1 MHIGIFG
8 LSGSG
13 KTTLTSRLGRL
24 HKRFVM
30 ISASSLIKNRGGVV
44 QYDELGRQRVF
55 SNQSVLVE
63 AYKEFKA
70 VHHDT
75 MIELHSI
82 IESEEGVIEIEPQIL
97 RGLELDL
104 AFFLKLDPCSLS
116 KRRVLDLTKKRKLTN
131 ALELKCLQERAVE
144 ICQVALGKKL
154 TIVDGEQAFRDIE
167 DALSRKLIG

>member
-55 SNQSVLVE
+55 SNQSVLVD
-63 AYKEFKA
+63 AYKEFKL

-82 IESEEGVIEIEPQIL
+82 IESEEGVIEIEPQVL
-97 RGLELDL
+97 RGLGLDL

-116 KRRVLDLTKKRKLTN
+116 ERRELDLTKKRKLSN
-131 ALELKCLQERAVE
+131 ALELKSLQERAIE
-144 ICQVALGKKL
+144 ICQVALGEKFK
-154 TIVDGEQAFRDIE
+154 IVDGEQAFRDIE
-167 DALSRKLIG
+167 EALSHNFIG